1 MVSVP
6 VLRAPLSPCYTG
18 LQSLPLHTCL
28 GQFLDFG
35 ALQVPPAEQEAGI
48 TLCGPSA
55 LGAHLMPSGP
65 WEMGS
70 EFAPW
75 VQNLVQP
82 KWVANRYND

>member
-1 MVSVP
+1 M
-6 VLRAPLSPCYTG
+6 
-18 LQSLPLHTCL
+18 
-28 GQFLDFG
+28 
-35 ALQVPPAEQEAGI
+35 PPAEQEAGI

-82 KWVANRYND
+82 KRVANRYND